1 MSEQT
6 PAHSAPPAVAN
17 PRAKL
22 TAITLDQASL
32 HAGSHHIDHEREVAI
47 FDIIDGNVFA
57 LDGRDDGPFTLALS
71 IADEKLMFNVGT
83 QTIPGAFVHG
93 LSMTP
98 FKRIIRDYFTVC
110 DSYYEA
116 IRSAPPAHIQA
127 IDIERRRLHDEGS
140 RVLVERLAGK
150 ITVDTDTSRR
160 LFTLIAALH
169 WRGSR

>member
-1 MSEQT
+1 MSE
-6 PAHSAPPAVAN
+6 HSPVEPTSATVPN

-22 TAITLDQASL
+22 IAITLDQASIQ
-32 HAGSHHIDHEREVAI
+32 AGSHHIDHEREVAI

-57 LDGRDDGPFTLALS
+57 LEGRDDGPFKLALS
-71 IADEKLMFNVGT
+71 LADEKLMFNVAT
-83 QTIPGAFVHG
+83 QATADAYVHA
-93 LSMTP
+93 LALTP
-98 FKRIIRDYFTVC
+98 FKRIIRDYFAVC
-110 DSYYEA
+110 DNYYEA

-150 ITVDTDTSRR
+150 ITVDTDTARR

-169 WRGSR
+169 WRG